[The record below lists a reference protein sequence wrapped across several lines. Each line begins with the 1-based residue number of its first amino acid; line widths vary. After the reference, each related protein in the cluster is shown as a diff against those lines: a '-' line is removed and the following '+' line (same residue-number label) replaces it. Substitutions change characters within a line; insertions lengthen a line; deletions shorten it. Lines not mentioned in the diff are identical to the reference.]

1 MSAWLV
7 ACLWILGTVGQVS
20 APQPPGESPQA
31 RIERWEESLQLDLAN
46 EVVAEAE
53 KRVAPGGELAREGR
67 AIACV
72 ARALAAV
79 GERGRADALLKGASP
94 TKDAGLLV
102 ECRARFALEDDELD
116 LVIELL
122 HDPARGGLRDG
133 VPAAAGILLARA
145 RVRRAEWDLARP
157 LLERF
162 VDEQRLSPE
171 APSAWHLL
179 ALEALRRQDAR
190 RAQACAER
198 EASLGRWHAY
208 LKARRLQVRETP
220 KEPLPRLGLA
230 QLWLEVDELA
240 AADRAID
247 ELLEIAPDFAR
258 GWLAR
263 GETRR
268 KQGRLPEASAS
279 YTRALELDS
288 SLDIARFNRAQIARI
303 EGRAADARSDLET
316 LLAGKAGR
324 DPRFASAHLELAR
337 LLRDAG
343 DAEGARASYARY
355 REAGGTEAL

>member
-1 MSAWLV
+1 MTAWLA
-7 ACLWILGTVGQVS
+7 ACLLTLCAARQVA
-20 APQPPGESPQA
+20 APTTPQAPPAA
-31 RIERWEESLQLDLAN
+31 RIERWEENLQLDLAA
-46 EVVAEAE
+46 EVVADGAAS
-53 KRVAPGGELAREGR
+53 VAPNGELAQEGR

-79 GERGRADALLKGASP
+79 GERERADALLKDARP

-116 LVIELL
+116 RAIELL
-122 HDPARGGLRDG
+122 HDPARGGLREG
-133 VPAAAGILLARA
+133 LPSTAGILLARA
-145 RVRRAEWDLARP
+145 RTRRDEWDLARP

-198 EASLGRWHAY
+198 EAALGRWHAY
-208 LKARRLQVRETP
+208 LRARRLQVRETP

-240 AADRAID
+240 AADREID
-247 ELLEIAPDFAR
+247 HLLEMAPDFAR

-268 KQGRLPEASAS
+268 KQGRLREAGES
-279 YTRALELDS
+279 YTRALELDA
-288 SLDIARFNRAQIARI
+288 SLDIARFNRAQIARMD
-303 EGRAADARSDLET
+303 GRAADARRDLET

-343 DAEGARASYARY
+343 DAEAARAAYARY